1 MHGLSRWRVPSSCE
15 DADARAGQESLT
27 AGSWRPTISEVH
39 GLALHGQ
46 AVRSIFVFR
55 GVKES
60 MRVLFVGD
68 IVGSPGRQI
77 VHDRLADIV
86 AQKQIDLV
94 IANGENSAAGFGI
107 TPRIAEELLKTDID
121 VLSGGNH
128 SWDKKEILEFLP
140 HEPRLLR
147 PANFPEGNPGS
158 GLYVGTAKNGVKYA
172 VLNLQGRVFMT
183 PIDDPFRK
191 ADSVLAKIPDDVAFV
206 FVDMHA
212 ETTSEKIAMG
222 WYLDGR
228 VTAVVGTHT
237 HVATADEH
245 VFPQGT
251 AYITDV
257 GMTGPHGGV
266 IGMDRNGIIAKF
278 LNGLPARFDVASGDV
293 QMNCVLIE
301 TDDEGPR
308 NGAGRLRARS
318 IERLQFCID

>member
-1 MHGLSRWRVPSSCE
+1 
-15 DADARAGQESLT
+15 
-27 AGSWRPTISEVH
+27 
-39 GLALHGQ
+39 
-46 AVRSIFVFR
+46 
-55 GVKES
+55 

-77 VHDRLADIV
+77 VRDRLADLV
-86 AQKQIDLV
+86 AQRQIDLV
-94 IANGENSAAGFGI
+94 IANGENSASGFGI
-107 TPRIAEELLKTDID
+107 TPRLAEELLNMGIA
-121 VLSGGNH
+121 VISGGNH
-128 SWDKKEILEFLP
+128 SWDRKEVLEFLP

-158 GLYVGTAKNGVKYA
+158 GLYVGTAKNGVKFA

-191 ADSVLAKIPDDVAFV
+191 ADSELAKIPGDVAFV
-206 FVDMHA
+206 LVDMHA
-212 ETTSEKIAMG
+212 ETTSEKLAMG

-245 VFPQGT
+245 VFPEGM

-278 LNGLPARFDVASGDV
+278 LNGLPARFEVASGDV

-301 TDDEGPR
+301 TDDEAPR
-308 NGAGRLRARS
+308 NAAGRLRARS
-318 IERLQFCID
+318 IERLRLRVD